1 MRPPS
6 HDRTAFRHSVAFM
19 KRPTI
24 HPPATG
30 WAVITGA
37 SSGLGREFA
46 LALSESGYP
55 VLAVARRRERLQAM
69 ADEVGRVAAVSS
81 RCPLTS
87 RAMPAPRRC
96 SHERQRSTSNCS

>member
-69 ADEVGRVAAVSS
+69 ADPLFGGRPSRPVLTIGQEPAARSGQY
-81 RCPLTS
+81 
-87 RAMPAPRRC
+87 APPINL
-96 SHERQRSTSNCS
+96 SA